1 MDNNRVMVFDTTLR
15 DGEQAAGFRL
25 GAEDKLEIAR
35 QLASLK
41 VDAIEAG
48 FPISSPEDFKA
59 VCLLSEEVEGPIIV
73 ALSRAVPED
82 IDECGRA
89 LAKAKK
95 PRIHTGIGVSDIHI
109 AGKFRGDK
117 YGKTMEEK
125 RERIFQMAVESVKRA
140 KKYVDDVEFYA
151 EDAGRCDC
159 GYLYQVLEGVI
170 DAGTTVVNIP
180 DTTGYAVPDQF
191 GDLIRGIRENVSNID
206 RAVISI
212 HCHNDLGMAVVNSLI
227 GIKHG
232 ARQVECTINGIG
244 ERAGNA
250 ALEEVVMA
258 LRTRRDYFGVDTNI
272 ETRELYRT
280 SQLVAR
286 LLGLVVPPN
295 KAIVGPNAFAH
306 SAGIHID
313 GFLKDRETYEIM
325 HPEDIGF
332 PKSKIKLTARSGRHA
347 VRHRLEEVG
356 YRISQ
361 PEMELVYKRF
371 LTEADKILEVSD
383 EILRAIVE
391 DELHN
396 IPEFYHLEYLHA
408 SSGSGTI
415 PTATVRI
422 KIGDEIKQEASC
434 GDGPVDATY
443 KAINRIVDTHIQLI
457 DYSIKAVSSGAE
469 TIGEVTIKIRDNG
482 EIIIGRGAS
491 TDIIEASAKAY
502 IDGLNK
508 LVFRRNLS

>member
-1 MDNNRVMVFDTTLR
+1 LR
-15 DGEQAAGFRL
+15 LEAYLQFR
-25 GAEDKLEIAR
+25 EI
-35 QLASLK
+35 
-41 VDAIEAG
+41 
-48 FPISSPEDFKA
+48 F
-59 VCLLSEEVEGPIIV
+59 
-73 ALSRAVPED
+73 
-82 IDECGRA
+82 
-89 LAKAKK
+89 
-95 PRIHTGIGVSDIHI
+95 TGSGIN
-109 AGKFRGDK
+109 K
-117 YGKTMEEK
+117 Y
-125 RERIFQMAVESVKRA
+125 A
-140 KKYVDDVEFYA
+140 Y
-151 EDAGRCDC
+151 
-159 GYLYQVLEGVI
+159 
-170 DAGTTVVNIP
+170 
-180 DTTGYAVPDQF
+180 
-191 GDLIRGIRENVSNID
+191 
-206 RAVISI
+206 
-212 HCHNDLGMAVVNSLI
+212 
-227 GIKHG
+227 
-232 ARQVECTINGIG
+232 
-244 ERAGNA
+244 
-250 ALEEVVMA
+250 
-258 LRTRRDYFGVDTNI
+258 

-347 VRHRLEEVG
+347 VRHQLEEVG

-361 PEMELVYKRF
+361 AEMELVYKRF

>member
-1 MDNNRVMVFDTTLR
+1 M
-15 DGEQAAGFRL
+15 
-25 GAEDKLEIAR
+25 
-35 QLASLK
+35 
-41 VDAIEAG
+41 
-48 FPISSPEDFKA
+48 
-59 VCLLSEEVEGPIIV
+59 
-73 ALSRAVPED
+73 
-82 IDECGRA
+82 
-89 LAKAKK
+89 
-95 PRIHTGIGVSDIHI
+95 
-109 AGKFRGDK
+109 
-117 YGKTMEEK
+117 
-125 RERIFQMAVESVKRA
+125 
-140 KKYVDDVEFYA
+140 DDVEFYA

-170 DAGTTVVNIP
+170 DAGTTVVNIL

-191 GDLIRGIRENVSNID
+191 GDLIRGIRENVSNTD

-212 HCHNDLGMAVVNSLI
+212 HCHNGLGMAVVNSLI
-227 GIKHG
+227 GVKHG

-250 ALEEVVMA
+250 VLEEVVMA

-280 SQLVAR
+280 SQLIAR

-332 PKSKIKLTARSGRHA
+332 PRSKIKLTARPGRHA
-347 VRHRLEEVG
+347 VRHRLEETR

-361 PEMELVYKRF
+361 AEMELVYKRF
-371 LTEADKILEVSD
+371 LSEADKILEVSD

-422 KIGDEIKQEASC
+422 EIGDEIKQEASC

-443 KAINRIVDTHIQLI
+443 KAINRIVDAHIQLI
-457 DYSIKAVSSGAE
+457 DYSIKAVSSGAG